1 MSRLLIFDRKFTCI
15 YDKSWNAKTDS
26 NEPLRQETMQLIMGM
41 CYSLRTML
49 SKLSPQSGNDT
60 SYSYR
65 TDRYRLFYYEV
76 PSGWKFVLLV
86 AGTPIIKSSTI
97 GGQTVTLET
106 ALSHL
111 WSTIFIEWVIRNP
124 LFISNECQTIKLVE
138 GGAAGKIGEFMQLPI
153 FHN

>member
-1 MSRLLIFDRKFTCI
+1 MSRLLIFDRKFACI
-15 YDKSWNAKTDS
+15 YDKSWNAKADS
-26 NEPLRQETMQLIMGM
+26 NDALRQETMQLIMGM

-49 SKLSPQSGNDT
+49 SKLSLRPGSDT
-60 SYSYR
+60 GYSYR
-65 TDRYRLFYYEV
+65 TDRYRLFYHEV

-86 AGTPIIKSSTI
+86 AGTPAIKSSMV

-124 LFISNECQTIKLVE
+124 LVISECKTIKLVE
-138 GGAAGKIGEFMQLPI
+138 GGAAGKIEEFMQLPI